1 MRDIIGGREC
11 LPTKPGVASVGRE
24 AVGVVRTGCRAC
36 AVAAIPN
43 RAIHAV
49 VLMSTQIGRSVRRAR
64 VHDGGQG
71 NRSRGA
77 LFARSACSRAFC
89 DLPSQHTIGIS
100 SSCCVWATITIT
112 CVRAAMLSNV
122 ELSALLRRVMVC
134 IRESVSIDVV
144 CSVRALGRRE
154 RACAGPNVPSTSA
167 IDAQA
172 AMGMASSRARR
183 AR

>member
-1 MRDIIGGREC
+1 MQGVCGCSHPKSGHPSSMR
-11 LPTKPGVASVGRE
+11 SYS
-24 AVGVVRTGCRAC
+24 CRPKSGEVC
-36 AVAAIPN
+36 
-43 RAIHAV
+43 
-49 VLMSTQIGRSVRRAR
+49 GWAR

-89 DLPSQHTIGIS
+89 DLPSQHTIGIGS
-100 SSCCVWATITIT
+100 PCCVWATITIM

-144 CSVRALGRRE
+144 CSVQALGCRE
-154 RACAGPNVPSTSA
+154 CACAGPNVPSKSA

-172 AMGMASSRARR
+172 ATASSRARSAIASMAHLCVAVER
-183 AR
+183 VF